1 MDNIL
6 RRLSEDGHVE
16 GNVMVGDRRLTE
28 AEKRIFITERTPGE
42 FDGLATLRDIW
53 LQEGEPTLHDLA
65 IMELLARFEAW
76 DNFLKEYAA
85 RVDALMTL
93 YQELRVK
100 MKDLEERMK

>member
-1 MDNIL
+1 
-6 RRLSEDGHVE
+6 
-16 GNVMVGDRRLTE
+16 MVGDRRLTD
-28 AEKRIFITERTPGE
+28 AEKRIFIAERTLE

-53 LQEGEPTLHDLA
+53 LQKGEPTLHDLA

-76 DNFLKEYAA
+76 LEFNKEYAA

-100 MKDLEERMK
+100 EKDLEERVKALEERTPRVKDLEKRG